1 MPQEEDHQA
10 ERIGEPAAGPVFSPL
25 GIVSAVLALLAV
37 AALALSALIWSGHS
51 DQVHEL
57 DYRTRAMQAA
67 TDWTGVLINM
77 NKDNVD
83 ASLQKLHEGTVGD
96 LNADFD
102 AAVTPYR
109 ELVQKLQ
116 SQTTG
121 QIEAVAYESLHHD
134 LDVVPGEPRQQPPSL
149 PTEMA
154 SRTDD
159 VIVVASSVSQNVG
172 GQPQTVRWNLRL
184 GVSDVDG
191 KLLISRLESM
201 R

>member
-121 QIEAVAYESLHHD
+121 QIEAVAYESVHHD